1 MLKFLLILI
10 ILISN
15 IHANLLQGAINKASA
30 YSIIKLPKGTYIG
43 NITIS
48 KPLTLIGIEKGVIIQ
63 GEQKSNVI
71 TINSSN
77 VKLENFE
84 VINSGKRRDTL
95 DAAILVNNSKNVELK
110 NLTIRKSH
118 IGIFLDYVSDSIIHG
133 NEISSDDPNIDLR
146 GDGVRLWFS
155 SNNKIVNNSFKNV
168 RDIVLMQSKDNTVS
182 NNKMIDCRYSVL
194 TSHSNNTRIENNEI
208 INSSVGIYLQAS
220 KGGYVSNNSIK
231 GSLGSATSVGLLL
244 KGASDTRI
252 ENNYM
257 GMCNQ
262 AFYIDNSP
270 MKQGQKNWIYDNQI
284 MYSTTGF
291 NLRGFSLKNVMKRN
305 ILLGNIDN
313 IMTESYKGKMDANEI
328 EGNYWDDYEGFD
340 LNKDNIGDSSYKKYL
355 YIDQIWVKNPEV
367 KFFYGSP
374 ILSILNFILKM
385 APFVEPI
392 FLIEDKKPIFNYEI
406 SSDK

>member
-1 MLKFLLILI
+1 MLKIILILI

-15 IHANLLQGAINKASA
+15 IYANLLQKAIDKAPVFSVL
-30 YSIIKLPKGTYIG
+30 KLPKGIYIG

-48 KPLTLIGIEKGVIIQ
+48 KPLTLIGKEEGVIIQ
-63 GEQKSNVI
+63 GEKNSNVI

-77 VKLENFE
+77 IKLENLKI
-84 VINSGKRRDTL
+84 INSGTRRDTL

-110 NLTIRKSH
+110 NLIIQKSH
-118 IGIFLDYVSDSIIHG
+118 IGIFLDYVSNSIIEG
-133 NEISSDDPNIDLR
+133 NKISSNDPNIDLR

-155 SNNKIVNNSFKNV
+155 NNNKIINNSFKNV
-168 RDIVLMQSKDNTVS
+168 RDIVLMQSNDNEIT
-182 NNKMIDCRYSVL
+182 NNKMEDCRYSVL
-194 TSHSNNTRIENNEI
+194 TTHSNNTKIQNNEI

-220 KGGYVSNNSIK
+220 KGGYVSKNTIK
-231 GSLGSATSVGLLL
+231 GALGSATSVGMLLR
-244 KGASDTRI
+244 GASDTRV

-270 MKQGQKNWIYDNQI
+270 MKQGLKNWIYDNQI
-284 MYSTTGF
+284 MYSTSGF
-291 NLRGFSLKNVMKRN
+291 NLRGFSLRNVMKGN
-305 ILLGNIDN
+305 ILLGNMDN
-313 IMTESYKGKMDANEI
+313 IMTESYKGRMNANEI

-340 LNKDNIGDSSYKKYL
+340 FDKDNIGDSSYKKYL

>member
-1 MLKFLLILI
+1 MLRIIFIII

-15 IHANLLQGAINKASA
+15 IYANLLQVAINKAPSF
-30 YSIIKLPKGTYIG
+30 SVLKLPKGTYLG

-48 KPLTLIGIEKGVIIQ
+48 KPLTLIGINKGVIIQ
-63 GEQKSNVI
+63 GEQNSNVI

-77 VKLENFE
+77 VKLENLE

-110 NLTIRKSH
+110 NLIIKKSH

-133 NEISSDDPNIDLR
+133 NKISSDDPNIDLR

-155 SNNKIVNNSFKNV
+155 QNNKIVNNSFKNV
-168 RDIVLMQSKDNTVS
+168 RDIVLMQSNNNTVS
-182 NNKMIDCRYSVL
+182 NNKMNDCRYSVL

-220 KGGYVSNNSIK
+220 KGGYVSNNNIK
-231 GSLGSATSVGLLL
+231 GSLGSATSMGILL
-244 KGASDTRI
+244 KGASNTTV

-270 MKQGQKNWIYDNQI
+270 MKQGMKNWIYNNQI
-284 MYSTTGF
+284 MYSTRGF
-291 NLRGFSLKNVMKRN
+291 DFRGFSLKNVIKGN
-305 ILLGNIDN
+305 ILLGNMDN
-313 IMTESYKGKMDANEI
+313 IMTESYKGRMNTNEI

-367 KFFYGSP
+367 KFFYGAP

-385 APFVEPI
+385 APFVEPV
-392 FLIEDKKPIFNYEI
+392 FLIEDEKPIFNYEI
-406 SSDK
+406 SSEK